1 MLKMI
6 RERSGISS
14 RRSDF
19 ACHAVVARRRV
30 IPSSFGTRHW
40 SFAALVVAIMFS
52 SANLKA
58 AASVEDSSGITFPPS
73 SAQKWVLPNGLTI
86 IVQEDHSAPVASVQA
101 WCATGSIDE
110 DAHLGAG
117 LSHILEHMLFQGTKT
132 RGKNEI
138 AQQIQDVGGYINAYT
153 SFDRT
158 VFWID
163 VPKDG
168 VATALGVLT
177 DAMMNSTLPPE
188 EYRKEQEVIRRE
200 FAMGMDD
207 PDRVAGLLLFGTA
220 YQRHPYRFPVI
231 GEIEIYNQLT
241 QEQVM
246 QYYKTRYVPNN
257 LTFIVVGDVD
267 AEKVRQQLTELFTPY
282 PEKSLKPVFIPAEPP
297 QLGWREVH
305 REFPTELTHLSL
317 AWHIPEV
324 TNPDVPALDLLSTI
338 LGDGRSSRLYRRV
351 REEAGLAFGIGAFS
365 YTPGDPGLFG
375 IDATV
380 DPKKREA
387 AEQLVMGIVDE
398 VKQAGVTAEELTKAK
413 KILLSHHLGALTTMR
428 GQASDIGSNWLL
440 TRNLNFSRD
449 YLAAVQK
456 VTLDDIKRVAANY
469 LTDSNLTVVSL
480 NPKGSLAAKAEGPKV
495 AAAAEIEK
503 FELSNGL
510 RLLVREDRRLPLV
523 AMGAV
528 FRGGLL
534 AETPQTNG
542 ITRLMAKVLLKGTKT
557 RTAEQIANQI
567 EAVGG
572 SISSDAGNNSFSVS
586 LDVTKPDVKLG
597 VELLSDVLLNA
608 TMPEKAIAR
617 EKEIQ
622 IAAIQQEDE
631 QLTSVARNIMRQA
644 LFPQHPYALRTN
656 GSVESVRR
664 LTQKDLLEFRD
675 RYMVA
680 KNGVIFVFGDVKAA
694 EVKQLFEKALGGM
707 KPGMLALTDMHP
719 ASPLSGIET
728 VESRK
733 EKAQGVIMVG
743 FRGASISSP
752 DRHALELID
761 EASSDLG
768 SRFFVRIREQ
778 MGLAYYVGASQMQ
791 GLVPG
796 LFAFYLGTDPQKI
809 EPVKTALLDEIHKL
823 ANDGLTNQEL
833 ARAKKKLIGQQEIA
847 NQSNEAFGYQCAL
860 EELYGLGFDYYKRL
874 EHDVDAVTLDDIKRV
889 AAKYFRDQP
898 YVLAT
903 VRPPEGSAAA
913 KQK

>member
-1 MLKMI
+1 MTKAY
-6 RERSGISS
+6 RH
-14 RRSDF
+14 SDF
-19 ACHAVVARRRV
+19 V
-30 IPSSFGTRHW
+30 IRHW
-40 SFAALVVAIMFS
+40 SFAALVLAIMLS
-52 SANLKA
+52 SPNLKA
-58 AASVEDSSGITFPPS
+58 APVDDSSVITFPPS
-73 SAQKWVLPNGLTI
+73 SAQKWILPNGLTI
-86 IVQEDHSAPVASVQA
+86 IVQEDRSAPVASVQA

-117 LSHILEHMLFQGTKT
+117 LSHILEHMLFKGTKT
-132 RGKNEI
+132 RSTNQI
-138 AQQIQDVGGYINAYT
+138 AQKIQDVGGYINAYT

-168 VATALGVLT
+168 VATALDVLA

-188 EYRKEQEVIRRE
+188 EYQKEQEVIRRE

-207 PDRVAGLLLFGTA
+207 PDRMAGLLLFATA

-257 LTFIVVGDVD
+257 LTFLVVGDVD
-267 AEKVRQQLTELFTPY
+267 AQKVRQQLTELFKPY

-297 QLGWREVH
+297 QLGRREVH
-305 REFPTELTHLSL
+305 QEFPTELTHLSL

-351 REEAGLAFGIGAFS
+351 REEAGLVFSIAAFS

-375 IDATV
+375 IDATL

-387 AEQLVMGIVDE
+387 AEQLVLRIIDE
-398 VKQAGVTAEELTKAK
+398 VKQTGVTAEELAKAK
-413 KILLSHHLGALTTMR
+413 KMSLSHHLGALTTMR

-449 YLAAVQK
+449 YLDAVQK
-456 VTLDDIKRVAANY
+456 VTLDDIKRVAATY
-469 LTDSNLTVVSL
+469 LTESNLTVVSL
-480 NPKGSLAAKAEGPKV
+480 NPKASLAGKAEDTKV
-495 AAAAEIEK
+495 ATANEIQE

-510 RLLVREDRRLPLV
+510 RILVREDRRLPLV

-528 FRGGLL
+528 FRSGLL
-534 AETPQTNG
+534 AETAQTNG

-557 RTAEQIANQI
+557 RTAEQIANEI

-572 SISSDAGNNSFSVS
+572 SISSEASNNTFNIS
-586 LDVTKPDVKLG
+586 LEVTKPDVKLAVG
-597 VELLSDVLLNA
+597 LLADVLLNA

-622 IAAIQQEDE
+622 IAAIQQEEE
-631 QLTSVARNIMRQA
+631 QLTTVARNILRQA
-644 LFPQHPYALRTN
+644 LFTQHPYALRTN
-656 GSVESVRR
+656 GSVESVQR
-664 LTQKDLLEFRD
+664 LTQKDLLDFRD
-675 RYMVA
+675 RYVVA

-707 KPGMLALTDMHP
+707 KPGALALTDARP
-719 ASPLSGIET
+719 APPLSKTET

-733 EKAQGVIMVG
+733 DKAQGVIMVG
-743 FRGASISSP
+743 YRGADIFSP
-752 DRHALELID
+752 DRYALGLID

-809 EPVKTALLDEIHKL
+809 EPVKTALLDEIRKL
-823 ANDGLTNQEL
+823 ANDGLTSEEL

-847 NQSNEAFGYQCAL
+847 NQSNAAFGYHCAL
-860 EELYGLGFDYYKRL
+860 DELYGLGFNYYKQL

>member
-1 MLKMI
+1 MYRI
-6 RERSGISS
+6 RLAKFLS
-14 RRSDF
+14 
-19 ACHAVVARRRV
+19 
-30 IPSSFGTRHW
+30 
-40 SFAALVVAIMFS
+40 AALLLSMVH
-52 SANLKA
+52 LKA
-58 AASVEDSSGITFPPS
+58 APTEHSAVVTFPPS
-73 SAQKWVLPNGLTI
+73 TAQKWILPSGLTI

-101 WCATGSIDE
+101 WCATGSIYE
-110 DAHLGAG
+110 DQHLGAG
-117 LSHILEHMLFQGTKT
+117 LSHILEHMLFKGTKT
-132 RGKNEI
+132 RSTNEI
-138 AQQIQDVGGYINAYT
+138 AQKIQDVGGYINAYT

-168 VATALGVLT
+168 VSTALDILA

-188 EYRKEQEVIRRE
+188 EYQKEQEVIRRE

-207 PDRVAGLLLFGTA
+207 PDRMAGLLLFATA

-231 GEIEIYNQLT
+231 GELEIYNQLT
-241 QEQVM
+241 QDQVM
-246 QYYKTRYVPNN
+246 QYYKTRYVPND
-257 LTFIVVGDVD
+257 LTFVVVGDVD
-267 AEKVRQQLTELFTPY
+267 AEKVRQQLAELFKPY
-282 PEKSLKPVFIPAEPP
+282 PEKSLKPLFIPAEPP
-297 QLGWREVH
+297 QLGRREVH
-305 REFPTELTHLSL
+305 QEFATELTHLSL

-351 REEAGLAFGIGAFS
+351 REEAGLAFSISAFS

-375 IDATV
+375 VEATV

-387 AEQLVMGIVDE
+387 AEQLALRIVDD
-398 VKQAGVTAEELTKAK
+398 VKQAGVTAEELAKAK
-413 KILLSHHLGALTTMR
+413 KITLSHHLGALTTMR

-449 YLAAVQK
+449 YLDAVQK
-456 VTLDDIKRVAANY
+456 VTLDDIKRVAATY
-469 LTDSNLTVVSL
+469 LTENNLTVISL
-480 NPKGSLAAKAEGPKV
+480 NPKGSLAGKAEGAKAP
-495 AAAAEIEK
+495 AAGDVQK

-510 RLLVREDRRLPLV
+510 RLLVREDPRLPLV
-523 AMGAV
+523 GMGAV

-557 RTAEQIANQI
+557 RTAEQIANEI

-572 SISSDAGNNSFSVS
+572 SVLSDAGNNSFSVS
-586 LDVTKPDVKLG
+586 LDVTQPDIKLG
-597 VELLSDVLLNA
+597 VDLLSDVLLNA

-622 IAAIQQEDE
+622 IAAIQQEEE
-631 QLTSVARNIMRQA
+631 QLTTVARNIMRQA
-644 LFPQHPYALRTN
+644 LFPQHPYALRSN
-656 GSVESVRR
+656 GSVESVQR

-675 RYMVA
+675 RYVVA
-680 KNGVIFVFGDVKAA
+680 KNGVIYVFGDVNAA
-694 EVKQLFEKALGGM
+694 EVKQLIEQALGKM
-707 KPGMLALTDMHP
+707 KAGTIALTDAKP
-719 ASPLSGIET
+719 SVPLGKPET

-733 EKAQGVIMVG
+733 DKAQGVIVVG
-743 FRGASISSP
+743 FRGASLSSP
-752 DRHALELID
+752 DRYALELID

-768 SRFFVRIREQ
+768 SRFFIRIREQ

-823 ANDGLTNQEL
+823 ANEGLTPEEL
-833 ARAKKKLIGQQEIA
+833 ARGKKKLIGQQEIA
-847 NQSNEAFGYQCAL
+847 NQSNDAFGYHCAL
-860 EELYGLGFDYYKRL
+860 DELYGLGFDYYKRF
-874 EHDVDAVTLDDIKRV
+874 EHDVNAVTLDYIKQV

-903 VRPPEGSAAA
+903 VRPPASAKATAGRPESSPAA

>member
-1 MLKMI
+1 MM
-6 RERSGISS
+6 R
-14 RRSDF
+14 F
-19 ACHAVVARRRV
+19 APSVA
-30 IPSSFGTRHW
+30 
-40 SFAALVVAIMFS
+40 LLVAIMFRT
-52 SANLKA
+52 ANLNA
-58 AASVEDSSGITFPPS
+58 AGPDGSSVITFPPS

-117 LSHILEHMLFQGTKT
+117 LSHILEHMLFKGTQT
-132 RGKNEI
+132 RSTNEI
-138 AQQIQDVGGYINAYT
+138 AQKIQDVGGYINAYT

-168 VATALGVLT
+168 VATALDVLA

-188 EYRKEQEVIRRE
+188 EYRKEHEVIRRE

-207 PDRVAGLLLFGTA
+207 PDRMAGLLLFATA

-257 LTFIVVGDVD
+257 LTFIVAGDVD
-267 AEKVRQQLTELFTPY
+267 AEKVRQQLTELFKPY
-282 PEKSLKPVFIPAEPP
+282 PEQSLKPVFIPAEPP
-297 QLGWREVH
+297 QLGLREVH
-305 REFPTELTHLSL
+305 QEFPTELTHLEF
-317 AWHIPEV
+317 AWHIPEI

-338 LGDGRSSRLYRRV
+338 LGEGRSSRLYRRV
-351 REEAGLAFGIGAFS
+351 REEAGLAFGISAFS

-375 IDATV
+375 IDATL
-380 DPKKREA
+380 DPKKRDA
-387 AEQLVMGIVDE
+387 AEQLVLRIIDE

-413 KILLSHHLGALTTMR
+413 KISLSHHLGALTTMR
-428 GQASDIGSNWLL
+428 GQASDIGSNWFL

-449 YLAAVQK
+449 YLDAVQK

-469 LTDSNLTVVSL
+469 LTDTNLTLVSL
-480 NPKGSLAAKAEGPKV
+480 NPKGSLAAKAEGPRV
-495 AAAAEIEK
+495 AEAAEIQK

-534 AETPQTNG
+534 AETTQDNG

-572 SISSDAGNNSFSVS
+572 SISSDAGNNTFNVS
-586 LDVTKPDVKLG
+586 LGVTKPDVKLG

-622 IAAIQQEDE
+622 IAAIQQEEE
-631 QLTSVARNIMRQA
+631 QLTAVARNIMRQA
-644 LFPQHPYALRTN
+644 LFPRHPFALRAN
-656 GSVESVRR
+656 GSVESVQR

-675 RYMVA
+675 RYIA
-680 KNGVIFVFGDVKAA
+680 GKNGVIFVFGDVKAA

-707 KPGMLALTDMHP
+707 KPGELALSDVHP
-719 ASPLSGIET
+719 AAPLSGTEA

-733 EKAQGVIMVG
+733 DKAQGVIMVG
-743 FRGASISSP
+743 FRGASVSSP
-752 DRHALELID
+752 DRTVLDLID

-778 MGLAYYVGASQMQ
+778 MGLAYYVGANQMQ

-809 EPVKTALLDEIHKL
+809 APVKTALLDEIHKL
-823 ANDGLTNQEL
+823 ANDGLTKEEL

-847 NQSNEAFGYQCAL
+847 NQSNDAFGYQCSL
-860 EELYGLGFDYYKRL
+860 DEIYGLGFDFYKRL